1 MSSSETTPL
10 TNMGNSSES
19 MDMHND
25 VRSIWK
31 DRLITG
37 VLVASVV
44 VFLMTIIND
53 DTTPGPVIKSNIND
67 VEPPIP
73 IYRPVC
79 KLFSNRHDVEIIQTS
94 LGAPSQQYSKVEC
107 QPAARIIPSYLA
119 PDAILQVELGAPAFP
134 DRNVSILGFGGAF
147 TEASALNFESL
158 SKEGKE
164 AVMEL
169 LYGKDGLGYS

>member
-1 MSSSETTPL
+1 
-10 TNMGNSSES
+10 MGYASAS
-19 MDMHND
+19 MAMYND
-25 VRSIWK
+25 ARSIWK

-44 VFLMTIIND
+44 AFLMTIIND
-53 DTTPGPVIKSNIND
+53 ENNPAPIIQSTNNN

-79 KLFSNRHDVEIIQTS
+79 KLFSNKHDVEIIQTS

-107 QPAARIIPSYLA
+107 QPAARIIPTYLA
-119 PDAILQVELGAPAFP
+119 PDAILKVKLGQPAFP

-158 SKEGKE
+158 SNEGKD